1 MNTSTVT
8 STITDLAES
17 ITSTVNGAVADI
29 TDTVTKTVNNTVT
42 NTVKRFDPSKLEV
55 PRFQMPAFQMPV
67 IQVPTFERPTFE
79 LPVDTDRITELAR
92 DAAYVG
98 VGAIVVVAQQADETA
113 RSVAGTLTESVSTRV
128 RELVGSIR

>member
-1 MNTSTVT
+1 MNTSTVS

-29 TDTVTKTVNNTVT
+29 TDTVATTLNNTVNNTM
-42 NTVKRFDPSKLEV
+42 KRFDLSKVEV
-55 PRFQMPAFQMPV
+55 PRFQMPAFQMPA
-67 IQVPTFERPTFE
+67 FERPTVE
-79 LPVDTDRITELAR
+79 LPVDADRIAELAR

-113 RSVAGTLTESVSTRV
+113 RSIAGTLTESVSTRV
-128 RELVGSIR
+128 RELVGAIR